1 MLQVEE
7 VSKQILSKKDSS
19 SIQIGGDLTGT
30 DLKNQL
36 EHKFLKREFHIPS
49 VEHPIVAGS

>member
-19 SIQIGGDLTGT
+19 SIQIGGDLTGI